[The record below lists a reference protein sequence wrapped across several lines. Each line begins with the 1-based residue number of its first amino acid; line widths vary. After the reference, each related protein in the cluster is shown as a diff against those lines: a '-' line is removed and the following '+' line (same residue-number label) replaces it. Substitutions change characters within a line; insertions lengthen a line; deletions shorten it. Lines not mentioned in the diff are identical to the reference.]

1 MVRMWKIATNEK
13 QKVKFVKRKVWGKK
27 VEMKMRWWKVEGF
40 PTAEDWKLCC
50 DPVAMLN
57 GNYHRKSQ
65 FIAFIE
71 TDHYSNYFDNHKNMV
86 KLEQVCF
93 NENKFSF
100 HMTHEKLSRAFPHIR
115 SFPFA
120 CYFQSHAFIASIPRE
135 TWHGKNC
142 ELRNFINFSQKKSS
156 RLFKPVFVGLLSQLI
171 SEKSI
176 KIS

>member
-100 HMTHEKLSRAFPHIR
+100 HMTHEKLSLFLISALFH
-115 SFPFA
+115 SLV
-120 CYFQSHAFIASIPRE
+120 
-135 TWHGKNC
+135 T
-142 ELRNFINFSQKKSS
+142 SS
-156 RLFKPVFVGLLSQLI
+156 RMLLSQAFREKPDTGRTASSEI
-171 SEKSI
+171 SSTSVRKNPLDCLNPCSLVCWANLSV
-176 KIS
+176 KNQ